1 MHQVVKYICDLC
13 GQEFESELDCTE
25 HEKDCFDFSSIKFM
39 DEGLYQL
46 SPKEFFMKG
55 NFAPVYGMIIPDRR
69 AFDIICRAMNEANEI
84 FVESTA
90 ITSFPVKLWYDEN
103 VMEWICIEDK
113 LKEIER
119 SKERFEDAF
128 EVKNNGK

>member
-1 MHQVVKYICDLC
+1 MHQVVKYICDVC

-39 DEGLYQL
+39 DGDLYQL

-55 NFAPVYGMIIPDRR
+55 NFAPVYGMIIPDRK
-69 AFDIICRAMNEANEI
+69 AFNFICKAMYAANESFI
-84 FVESTA
+84 DPTA
-90 ITSFPVKLWYDEN
+90 ITSFPAKLWYDEDE
-103 VMEWICIEDK
+103 MEWICIEDK
-113 LKEIER
+113 LRKIER
-119 SKERFEDAF
+119 SKEKFEDAF